1 MHATKLTLLFSLI
14 CLAGFA
20 QKKKY
25 DVMKPPTEP
34 PSKEDYEVVQKRMA
48 CIHRNKYSPVDRLKF
63 FPFNEYKK
71 IMLISFELPEP
82 SSDIMFTDTTKARIK
97 NPIKEKITLALLAK
111 KQKLDHTRIKEKKI
125 LSALEVDKLTD
136 VLYNFGYTSTKSYKN
151 LLYPADDGYNCYNP
165 RNAIVFLDEK
175 GLIAEYIEICFE
187 CHRREESS
195 EKMKTGEFCTEKYD
209 LIRKYF
215 YANGIKYGTN
225 KDVH

>member
-25 DVMKPPTEP
+25 DVIEP
-34 PSKEDYEVVQKRMA
+34 PSKEIGDILEKRMV
-48 CIHRNKYSPVDRLKF
+48 CVYRNTYTPVARLRF

-82 SSDIMFTDTTKARIK
+82 SSDIIFTDTTKARIK
-97 NPIKEKITLALLAK
+97 TPIKEEITLALLAK
-111 KQKLDHTRIKEKKI
+111 NQKLDQTRIKEKKI
-125 LSALEVDKLTD
+125 LSALEVDKLTNI
-136 VLYNFGYTSTKSYKN
+136 LYNFGYKSTKSYKG
-151 LLYPADDGYNCYNP
+151 LRIADNGYSCYNP

-215 YANGIKYGTN
+215 YTAGIKYGTN

>member
-14 CLAGFA
+14 CFAGFA

-25 DVMKPPTEP
+25 EVIEP
-34 PSKEDYEVVQKRMA
+34 PSKEIGDVLEKRMV
-48 CIHRNKYSPVDRLKF
+48 CVYRNLYTPEARLRF

-71 IMLISFELPEP
+71 IILISFELPEASP
-82 SSDIMFTDTTKARIK
+82 DIIIYDTHKPLIKAPYK
-97 NPIKEKITLALLAK
+97 KEVDLALLSK
-111 KQKLDHTRIKEKKI
+111 TQKLDQTRIKEKKI
-125 LSALEVDKLTD
+125 LSAFEIDKLTD
-136 VLYNFGYTSTKSYKN
+136 ILYNFDYKSTKSYKG
-151 LLYPADDGYNCYNP
+151 LRIADEGYSCYNP

-195 EKMKTGEFCTEKYD
+195 EKIKTGEFCTEKYD

-215 YANGIKYGTN
+215 YTAGIKYGTS
-225 KDVH
+225 KHTH